1 MYVSESGYNT
11 TGGNV
16 PDIIKEYLAVIPRT
30 SISLLYIWLIGLH
43 YCIMATVKRTA
54 IAGGYFI
61 ELGNK
66 DIEIYSIAP
75 DGSGALKRVD
85 DVQGTIR
92 ELTEQAGLERDY
104 NQSFRQHVARLIQH
118 INNEESKTK

>member
-1 MYVSESGYNT
+1 
-11 TGGNV
+11 
-16 PDIIKEYLAVIPRT
+16 
-30 SISLLYIWLIGLH
+30 
-43 YCIMATVKRTA
+43 MATVKRSA

-66 DIEIYSIAP
+66 DIEIYSIAS